1 MQTETA
7 LVAKVDMLI
16 RRPVAEVFEAFVD
29 PDITTKF
36 WFTRSSGR
44 LEPGRQVTW
53 DWEMYGISLRVDV
66 KAIEPNRRILIEWSG
81 SDGPTTTVEW
91 TFDARPDNTTYVT
104 VTNSGFP
111 GDAEEVARQAIDS
124 TGGFTLVLAGLKALL
139 EHGIRLNLVQ
149 DRYPDGHAK
158 H

>member
-1 MQTETA
+1 
-7 LVAKVDMLI
+7 
-16 RRPVAEVFEAFVD
+16 
-29 PDITTKF
+29 
-36 WFTRSSGR
+36 
-44 LEPGRQVTW
+44 
-53 DWEMYGISLRVDV
+53 MYGISLRVDV

-81 SDGPTTTVEW
+81 SDGPSTIVEW
-91 TFDARPDNTTYVT
+91 TFDARPDNTTYVS

-111 GDAEEVARQAIDS
+111 GDADEVARQAIDS

-149 DRYPDGHAK
+149 DRYPDGIGK